1 MNKITES
8 PEKKRSTLRRKKLWE
23 IKEGYHCSVIGTC
36 LTRVELRKLIRK
48 KTFRMDSGSSD
59 YDIHS
64 ALVTRASLRNSQSR
78 ALHKLLDG
86 KYQVSVN
93 RYAKVDE
100 DEKIQ
105 QMWEQDVESGSVA
118 GAYWA
123 IMTHSA
129 INKET
134 RAKIYGQ
141 IHMKGHD
148 FFGEYQRDQRT
159 LEKLQ
164 NKVAMLKEILG
175 SERQTY
181 LHEKKEVKKE
191 ITTLK
196 KVQQENIIIAEMNEE
211 LLRNQVN
218 QLQSS
223 LAESR
228 HSKTIVEMKQQLAD
242 SRQYNAGL
250 CGRIDE
256 LTCELEDSHD
266 LFRLA
271 DGTIAELEEETASLK
286 AANNEQAQ
294 EIVSLETALLMKMA
308 TSCGCADCEDQDTN
322 RCPGPDLCGK
332 TVLYVGGLN
341 KMVPHYKQLV
351 EQYGGRFIHHD
362 GGKEASIA
370 QLPKMLCS
378 ADAVLCPVNC
388 VSHDACNR
396 VKTICKRYQ
405 KPYVMMRSSGLS
417 SLAKGLND
425 IVQ

>member
-1 MNKITES
+1 MNEITES
-8 PEKKRSTLRRKKLWE
+8 PEKKKSTLRRKKLWE

-36 LTRVELRKLIRK
+36 LTRSELRKLIRK

-64 ALVTRASLRNSQSR
+64 ALVNRASLRNSQSR

-86 KYQVSVN
+86 KYQASVN
-93 RYAKVDE
+93 RYTNVDE
-100 DEKIQ
+100 DEKIE
-105 QMWEQDVESGSVA
+105 QMWEQDIESGSVA

-134 RAKIYGQ
+134 RARIYGQ

-148 FFGEYQRDQRT
+148 FFGEYQLDQRA
-159 LEKLQ
+159 LERLQ
-164 NKVAMLKEILG
+164 NKVKMLQEILG
-175 SERQTY
+175 SERQAY
-181 LHEKKEVKKE
+181 LQEKNELKKE
-191 ITTLK
+191 ITALK
-196 KVQQENIIIAEMNEE
+196 KVQQESEIIAEKNEE
-211 LLRNQVN
+211 LQKTVK
-218 QLQSS
+218 QLQSGLTES
-223 LAESR
+223 SQSNKMAEMS
-228 HSKTIVEMKQQLAD
+228 QQLTD
-242 SRQYNAGL
+242 IRQHDAGL

-256 LTCELEDSHD
+256 LTSELEDSRD

-271 DGTIAELEEETASLK
+271 DGTIAELEEESSSLK

-294 EIVSLETALLMKMA
+294 EIVSLETALLMRMT
-308 TSCGCADCEDQDTN
+308 TSCGCAECEDQDTD

-332 TVLYVGGLN
+332 TVLYVGGLH

-351 EQYGGRFIHHD
+351 EKYGGRFIHHD
-362 GGKEASIA
+362 GGKEASRA
-370 QLPKMLCS
+370 QLPKMLYS
-378 ADAVLCPVNC
+378 ADAVLCPVDC

-396 VKTICKRYQ
+396 VKKICKRYQ
-405 KPYVMMRSSGLS
+405 KPFVMMRSSGLS
-417 SLAKGLND
+417 SLAKGLTD